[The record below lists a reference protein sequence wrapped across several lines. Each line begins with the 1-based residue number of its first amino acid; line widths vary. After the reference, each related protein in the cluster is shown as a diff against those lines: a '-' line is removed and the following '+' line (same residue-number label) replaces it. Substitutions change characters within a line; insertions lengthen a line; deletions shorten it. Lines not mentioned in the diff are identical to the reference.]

1 LASGL
6 AVTVPT
12 TVVDTTTTI
21 PPPPPSF
28 AYLFHSDWSTATGTF
43 TSALLDVSQDQ
54 PWDVLRGNGDGG
66 AAVTDSVPWP
76 NGIANALSIAH
87 IGVNDNPGVRLAG
100 SLPTFTNGSRAYRF
114 YLKNIIPDDHRMG
127 DDLVHPFQDGPG
139 GGSNTN
145 FQFELYD
152 NGNGT
157 YCPRVLFSGAPA
169 GGGGAHI
176 QRYTIGGAITGSTCA
191 LPKGTA
197 YRFELKFTYNAS
209 ADGIDG
215 EFRVYNPDG
224 SLRAGTNQWLRVS
237 DREPSSST
245 RYFAVVDRTYF
256 TSLQIGTNGWGGGT
270 TSAPY
275 VTWHWGAVA
284 ICTDWCGP
292 YADGR

>member
-1 LASGL
+1 VG
-6 AVTVPT
+6 
-12 TVVDTTTTI
+12 VV
-21 PPPPPSF
+21 
-28 AYLFHSDWSTATGTF
+28 FHSDWTTATGT
-43 TSALLDVSQDQ
+43 SGQALLDMAKLQ
-54 PWDVLRGNGDGG
+54 PWDATKGDGNGG
-66 AAVTDSVPWP
+66 AAVTSTVSWP
-76 NGIANALSIAH
+76 DGITRALTISH
-87 IGVNDNPGVRLAG
+87 VSGNDNPGVRLAG
-100 SLPTFTNGSRAYRF
+100 SLPNFTSGTRAYRF
-114 YLKNIIPDDHRMG
+114 YLNNVLPNDHRMG
-127 DDLVHPFQDGPG
+127 DDLVHPLQDGPG

-197 YRFELKFTYNAS
+197 YRFELKFTYNAA
-209 ADGIDG
+209 ADGLDG

-224 SLRAGTNQWLRVS
+224 SLRADADDWLRVS

-245 RYFAVVDRTYF
+245 RYYAVVDRTYF

-270 TSAPY
+270 TSTPY
-275 VTWHWGAVA
+275 VTWHWAGVAV
-284 ICTDWCGP
+284 CSDWCGL
-292 YADGR
+292 YSAGR